1 MLNSTQRVRVIE
13 KHYRRKTA
21 GPAQVY
27 RAVRRS
33 ITSGKA
39 ISVIR
44 LGDVMAKL
52 LSGRNVKSLNYVSD
66 FLGIP
71 LPPSK
76 KVRQELMNAV
86 RSSDIVGL
94 SHYESSMQYISLFMK
109 RSGWRPRVMADSF
122 INDQMYER
130 GLLHRL
136 LRSYKVALVGRAA
149 PAAAKEL
156 RRQGINVALTVPLD
170 SYAGLGAAYR
180 TLARH
185 RGSYQLVLVGASVPG
200 RILCPR
206 IARRL
211 GRTAIEIGHMMDA
224 FSQPRS
230 WGKHKDS
237 RRVFK
242 FRWMRKIRA
251 RRKIHAR
258 RKRG

>member
-1 MLNSTQRVRVIE
+1 MYIMLSSRQRVRTIE
-13 KHYRRKTA
+13 KHFGRKTA
-21 GPAQVY
+21 GPVGVY
-27 RAVRRS
+27 KAIRRS
-33 ITSGKA
+33 IDRHKA

-71 LPPSK
+71 LPPPK
-76 KVRQELMNAV
+76 KLRMELVQAV
-86 RSSDIVGL
+86 RSSNIVGL
-94 SHYESSMQYISLFMK
+94 SHYESSMKYISLFMK
-109 RSGWRPRVMADSF
+109 RSGWRPPVIVDSF
-122 INDQMYER
+122 INDQLYER
-130 GLLHRL
+130 GMIHRL

-156 RRQGINVALTVPLD
+156 RRHGIRVALTVPLD
-170 SYAGLGAAYR
+170 NYGGLAAAYR

-185 RGSYQLVLVGASVPG
+185 KGSYQLVLVGASVPG

-224 FSQPRS
+224 LAQPRS

-251 RRKIHAR
+251 RRKR
-258 RKRG
+258 R